1 MRGIFKEKKIESYI
15 IENRNAFY
23 KVAYSYTKN
32 EEDALDIVQESIYK
46 ALNSIDSL
54 KEYGKIKSWFYKILI
69 RTSIDF
75 IRKYKKYIHIESMME
90 ESECDEYK
98 DIDLDNA
105 LNKIPTKYKTIIIL
119 KYFEDFKI
127 EEIAEMLG
135 ENVNTVKSR
144 LYAAL
149 KKLKVE
155 MKGDNFDEW

>member
-15 IENRNAFY
+15 IENRNDFY

-54 KEYGKIKSWFYKILI
+54 KEDNKIKSWFYKILI

-75 IRKYKKYIHIESMME
+75 IRKNKKYIYIESMME

-155 MKGDNFDEW
+155 MKGDNFDE

>member
-23 KVAYSYTKN
+23 KVAYSYTQN

-54 KEYGKIKSWFYKILI
+54 KEDNKIKSWFYKILI

-75 IRKYKKYIHIESMME
+75 IRKNKKYIYIEAMME

-119 KYFEDFKI
+119 RYFEDFKI

-155 MKGDNFDEW
+155 MKGDNFDE